1 MSYQQTFHEHAARR
15 DWLNFMI
22 VSSKLQYPT
31 VPESY
36 VQRPRLEMKLNGVF
50 KRCLTLISA
59 PPGSGK
65 TMLVSGWRERAPHP
79 VVCITL
85 EEADNHF
92 LRFWLHIIA
101 AINEASPGFD
111 HAVMEP
117 FVEQFLQQP
126 RGALA
131 FLVAEC
137 SRFSEP
143 IAIVLDDYHL
153 IEIPEIHESLSYWIR
168 NMPACIHMIIVSRI
182 DIPFNL
188 PKSLRYVIE
197 WSDLAFSP
205 NESRRFYQK
214 ALHSPISEEQMQKWQ
229 EQTEGWILGMKLMI
243 AASNHEGLIKEPD
256 DPVESTEIREQL
268 LTQILTQQ
276 SPETM
281 EFLLCT
287 AIPHQLNHA
296 LCTEL
301 TGLESV
307 PDMLE
312 KLEKENVFLQRL
324 GTGREE
330 WYRYHPLVA
339 QLLQDKLLKE
349 DPQLWQTLQRKTAQ
363 WLDNNGYPM
372 EAMEHYIRGSHYE
385 EAGLLLEVLFKQ
397 FIMSEA
403 WTLMRYFTMI
413 PEHTIQ
419 ARPKL
424 YLSYLFF
431 AAGNQDTDRTMQ
443 QLDAIE
449 HRVKADAGRRK
460 KEETAYYMRVI
471 LVMRAYVCI
480 LKKDLDR
487 LVHYLL
493 AYADLGY
500 PDDEIFA
507 YIDYAVQE
515 SSRLRSFPGVTGYLS
530 QAKACFE
537 PIVQTWRHIRSYST
551 AYYAIGY
558 AELMYEW
565 NQLGEAK
572 HYADL
577 ARSIGDE
584 QRKAALFVPAAL
596 LQARIAYCSN
606 KDREARFLLHA
617 VRSGLDEK
625 ELEYW
630 SPILS
635 AYEIKFQLLSAE
647 GDDEAVAQ
655 YIASYKAIAGGSVNN
670 QLLCALVYARAL
682 IAHER
687 YAEAQSELKRI
698 QKLARSHDLLM
709 EQLEV
714 YMLQAVMCRKQG
726 KLRQAAGFF
735 GKAISLSS
743 KEGHIRT
750 YIDEGEPI
758 REAAYRYRELREQ
771 YRVKERHVSIRY
783 VDQILI
789 AFEAQAARV
798 ENLSA
803 SGANP
808 LSPMEKQVL
817 GALSKSWTSKEIA
830 MHIGVSTGTV
840 NTYIQRIF
848 TKLKVN
854 KRKHAV
860 MEAYRLGWLEIE

>member
-1 MSYQQTFHEHAARR
+1 MSYRQNFHEQEARR
-15 DWLNFMI
+15 DWLDFMI
-22 VSSKLQYPT
+22 ASSRLQYPT

-50 KRCLTLISA
+50 KRCLTLITA

-65 TMLVSGWRERAPHP
+65 TMLVSGWKERAPHP

-92 LRFWLHIIA
+92 LRFWLHILA
-101 AINEASPGFD
+101 AIHEAAPGFD
-111 HAVMEP
+111 HRVTEQ

-137 SRFSEP
+137 SRLSEP
-143 IAIVLDDYHL
+143 IAIVLDDYHT
-153 IEIPEIHESLSYWIR
+153 IAIPEIHESFSYWIR
-168 NMPACIHMIIVSRI
+168 NMPACLHMIVASRI
-182 DIPFNL
+182 DIPFRL
-188 PKSLRYVIE
+188 PKRLRYVIG
-197 WSDLAFSP
+197 WSDLAFSR
-205 NESRRFYQK
+205 NEARRFYEK
-214 ALHSPISEEQMQKWQ
+214 ALHAPISEEQAQKWQ

-243 AASNHEGLIKEPD
+243 AHGNPEAWIREPD
-256 DPVESTEIREQL
+256 DPVDIREQL
-268 LTQILTQQ
+268 LTQIFTRQ

-281 EFLLCT
+281 AFLLRT

-301 TGLESV
+301 TGLETM

-312 KLEKENVFLQRL
+312 KLAKDHVFLHRL
-324 GTGREE
+324 GTGSEE
-330 WYRYHPLVA
+330 WFRYHPLVA
-339 QLLQDKLLKE
+339 QLLQDKLHKE
-349 DPQLWQTLQRKTAQ
+349 DPQLWQALQRKTAR
-363 WLDNNGYPM
+363 WLENNGYPM
-372 EAMEHYIRGSHYE
+372 EAMEHYVRGGHYE
-385 EAGLLLEVLFKQ
+385 EAGMLLEGLFKQ

-403 WTLMRYFTMI
+403 WTLMRYFTLI
-413 PEHTIQ
+413 PEQTIQ
-419 ARPKL
+419 DRPKL

-443 QLDAIE
+443 QLDTIE
-449 HRVKADAGRRK
+449 HRVRADAGLRSK
-460 KEETAYYMRVI
+460 QETDYYMRVI

-480 LKKDLDR
+480 LKKDLDG

-515 SSRLRSFPGVTGYLS
+515 SSRLSSFPGVTGHLS
-530 QAKACFE
+530 RAKACFG
-537 PIVQTWRHIRSYST
+537 PIVQAWRHVRSYNT

-565 NQLGEAK
+565 NQLGEAEQ
-572 HYADL
+572 YADL

-584 QRKAALFVPAAL
+584 QRKAALIVPAAL
-596 LQARIAYCSN
+596 LQARLAYFSK
-606 KDREARFLLHA
+606 KDQEALLRLQA
-617 VRSGLDEK
+617 VRSALDTK

-630 SPILS
+630 SPILD
-635 AYEIKFQLLSAE
+635 AYEVKLQLLSAE
-647 GDDEAVAQ
+647 GDEEAAGR
-655 YIASYKAIAGGSVNN
+655 YLASYKAVAGRSINN
-670 QLLCALVYARAL
+670 QLLCALAYARAL
-682 IAHER
+682 IARER
-687 YAEAQSELKRI
+687 YAEAQAELTRI
-698 QKLARSHDLLM
+698 QKLAGSHDLLM
-709 EQLEV
+709 EQLEA
-714 YMLQAVMCRKQG
+714 YLLQAVMCRKQG
-726 KLRQAAGFF
+726 KLRRAAGLF
-735 GKAISLSS
+735 GKAVGLSY
-743 KEGHIRT
+743 KEGHIRV

-758 REAAYRYRELREQ
+758 REAAYRYRELRKL

-789 AFEAQAARV
+789 AFEAQEARAKNV
-798 ENLSA
+798 SV
-803 SGANP
+803 SGANT

-817 GALSKSWTSKEIA
+817 KALSKSWTSKEIA

-854 KRKHAV
+854 KRKQAV
-860 MEAYRLGWLEIE
+860 IEAYRLGWLEIE